1 MPLNRLQFGPKT
13 NIVGVQKIAVSHSFW
28 STIIHMETQTQK
40 KVGRPQKPAEERRTA
55 RLQMRTFPDIA
66 EKVARVGTEAVEAAI
81 RKIKEPK

>member
-1 MPLNRLQFGPKT
+1 
-13 NIVGVQKIAVSHSFW
+13 
-28 STIIHMETQTQK
+28 METQAQK
-40 KVGRPQKPAEERRTA
+40 RVGRPQKPAEERRTA

>member
-1 MPLNRLQFGPKT
+1 LEYKKMIRQLY
-13 NIVGVQKIAVSHSFW
+13 FW
-28 STIIHMETQTQK
+28 STIIGMETQEHK
-40 KVGRPQKPAEERRTA
+40 KKGRPPKPPDERRTA